1 MQCLQACF
9 LVSMT
14 LCWTNISNKNTSDF
28 LKLQEKL
35 RRLAD
40 SIEEEKLQKEAF
52 EEQEVARINEE
63 RDKVRREKVQKAE
76 QLLKTHNDER
86 YYELRKGFMM
96 SEVLAQ
102 REKDIEMKREFQRKC
117 LLREAQEEQS
127 RNAISERLEDAQ
139 IARY

>member
-1 MQCLQACF
+1 M
-9 LVSMT
+9 
-14 LCWTNISNKNTSDF
+14 
-28 LKLQEKL
+28 KLQEKL

-40 SIEEEKLQKEAF
+40 SIEEEKLQKEAM

-63 RDKVRREKVQKAE
+63 RDRVRREKVQKAE

-102 REKDIEMKREFQRKC
+102 REKDIEMKRELQKKC

-127 RNAISERLEDAQ
+127 RNAISQRLEDAQ

>member
-1 MQCLQACF
+1 
-9 LVSMT
+9 MT
-14 LCWTNISNKNTSDF
+14 LCWTNTSDF
-28 LKLQEKL
+28 LLIKLQEKL

-52 EEQEVARINEE
+52 EEQEVARIKEE
-63 RDKVRREKVQKAE
+63 RDRVRREKVQKAE

-102 REKDIEMKREFQRKC
+102 REKDIEMKREFRKKC
-117 LLREAQEEQS
+117 LLRESHEEQS